1 VAFRSGVGW
10 DVADQTSRR
19 TAIQVTGALSP
30 TLDCDVV
37 DAGMRVRAGPSTL
50 VARARAPAAERDET
64 MAQTVADV
72 VTPDPVTLEASRTVR
87 DAAELMRAGDIGDV
101 VVVEDG
107 RLVGI
112 VTDRDLVVR
121 VLAVGGGPDDAI
133 RQAVSGNVV
142 TVSPT
147 ESIERAAQ
155 LMSENAVR
163 RLPVVVD
170 DVVVGIVSIGDL
182 AIERD
187 PDSALADISVAEP
200 NT

>member
-1 VAFRSGVGW
+1 
-10 DVADQTSRR
+10 
-19 TAIQVTGALSP
+19 
-30 TLDCDVV
+30 
-37 DAGMRVRAGPSTL
+37 
-50 VARARAPAAERDET
+50 

-72 VTPDPVTLEASRTVR
+72 VTPDPVTLEVSRTVR

-147 ESIERAAQ
+147 DSIERAAQ
-155 LMSENAVR
+155 LMSDNAVR

-187 PDSALADISVAEP
+187 PDSALADISAAEP

>member
-1 VAFRSGVGW
+1 
-10 DVADQTSRR
+10 
-19 TAIQVTGALSP
+19 
-30 TLDCDVV
+30 
-37 DAGMRVRAGPSTL
+37 
-50 VARARAPAAERDET
+50 
-64 MAQTVADV
+64 MATTVADV
-72 VTPDPVTLEASRTVR
+72 VTPDPVTLEVTRTVR

-133 RQAVSGNVV
+133 RQAVSGNVL

-147 ESIERAAQ
+147 DSIERAAQ

-187 PDSALADISVAEP
+187 PDSALADISAAEP

>member
-1 VAFRSGVGW
+1 
-10 DVADQTSRR
+10 
-19 TAIQVTGALSP
+19 
-30 TLDCDVV
+30 
-37 DAGMRVRAGPSTL
+37 
-50 VARARAPAAERDET
+50 
-64 MAQTVADV
+64 MATTVADV
-72 VTPDPVTLEASRTVR
+72 VTPDPVTLEVTRTVR

-147 ESIERAAQ
+147 DSIERAAQ

-187 PDSALADISVAEP
+187 PDSALADISAAEP

>member
-1 VAFRSGVGW
+1 
-10 DVADQTSRR
+10 
-19 TAIQVTGALSP
+19 
-30 TLDCDVV
+30 
-37 DAGMRVRAGPSTL
+37 
-50 VARARAPAAERDET
+50 
-64 MAQTVADV
+64 MATTVADV
-72 VTPDPVTLEASRTVR
+72 VTPDPVTLEVTRTVR

-133 RQAVSGNVV
+133 RQAVSGNVL

-147 ESIERAAQ
+147 DSIERAAE

-187 PDSALADISVAEP
+187 PDSALADISAAEP